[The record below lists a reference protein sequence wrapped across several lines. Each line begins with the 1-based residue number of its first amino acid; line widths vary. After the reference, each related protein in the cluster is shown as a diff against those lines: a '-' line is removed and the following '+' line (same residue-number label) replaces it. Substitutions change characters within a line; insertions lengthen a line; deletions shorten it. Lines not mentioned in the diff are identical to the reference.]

1 MNQNHNRIII
11 VDFGSQVTKLI
22 ARRIREMR
30 VYCAVVP
37 YHRVTPDTFWH
48 AAGIIMSGG
57 PASVNQDSAPE
68 CAPVYEAGLPILGI
82 CYGMHRMI
90 QDARGSVAMNPHT
103 REFGAR
109 NIEVVDTCGLTDG
122 VYFLGERYQVW
133 MSHGDT
139 VTELPPE
146 YRVIS
151 GSANTP
157 NIIAGPQERYGVQFH
172 PEVVHTEHGDKLLRN
187 FVFNICE
194 CKATWRS
201 RDIKEQLIDQ
211 LRLDIG
217 TEEVLCALSGGV
229 DSMVTAVLLHQ
240 AIGKQLKCVIVDTGL
255 MRLNEVDNIV
265 KLFEQEYDIDLQV
278 INAQKQFLRKL
289 RNVTDPERKRKAIG
303 REFIRLFE
311 QHAPDVTYLAQGTL
325 YPDVIESQSATGD
338 AVTIKS
344 HHNVGGLP
352 EHMDMKLIEP
362 LRELFKDEVRDL
374 GRELGIPEHFVDR
387 HPFPGPGLGI
397 RILGAVTEDAVKILQ
412 QADHIF
418 ISKLREHNLYHMIWQ
433 AFAVLLPQRT
443 VGVQGDGR
451 TYEQIC
457 VLRAV
462 TSQDGMTADAYPFD
476 PHFVQ
481 EVSNEI
487 INKVQGINRVC
498 YDYTS
503 KPPGTIEF
511 E

>member
-1 MNQNHNRIII
+1 MKINYNHIVI
-11 VDFGSQVTKLI
+11 VDFGSQVTQLI

-37 YHRVTPDTFWH
+37 YHKVNEYTFEH

-57 PASVNQDSAPE
+57 PASVNQDNAPE
-68 CAPVYEAGLPILGI
+68 CAPVYDAGLPILGI

-90 QDARGSVAMNPHT
+90 QDARGNVEMNPHT

-109 NIEVVDTCGLTDG
+109 NIELKDTCGLTDG
-122 VYFLGERYQVW
+122 VYFMGERYKVW

-151 GSANTP
+151 GSDNTP

-172 PEVVHTEHGDKLLRN
+172 PEVIHTQYGDRLIKN
-187 FVFNICE
+187 FVFAICE
-194 CKATWRS
+194 CEATWQDH
-201 RDIKEQLIDQ
+201 DIKDQLIEQLKY
-211 LRLDIG
+211 DIG
-217 TEEVLCALSGGV
+217 CQEVLCALSGGV
-229 DSMVTAVLLHQ
+229 DSMVTAVLLHK
-240 AIGKQLKCVIVDTGL
+240 AIGKQLRCVIVDTGL
-255 MRLNEVDNIV
+255 MRLNEVDSIK
-265 KLFEQEYDIDLQV
+265 KLFEQEYDIDLHV

-289 RNVTDPERKRKAIG
+289 TDVIDPEQKRKIIG
-303 REFIRLFE
+303 QEFIRLFE
-311 QHAPDVTYLAQGTL
+311 KHAPDVTYLAQGTL

-338 AVTIKS
+338 AMTIKS

-352 EHMDMKLIEP
+352 EHMDMELIEP
-362 LRELFKDEVRDL
+362 LRHLFKDEVRRL
-374 GRELGIPEHFVDR
+374 GRALGIPEHFVDR

-397 RILGAVTEDAVKILQ
+397 RIMGAVTPEAINILQ
-412 QADHIF
+412 QADDIF
-418 ISKLREHNLYHMIWQ
+418 ITKLREHNLYKSIWQ

-462 TSQDGMTADAYPFD
+462 TSQDGMTADVYPFSAE
-476 PHFVQ
+476 FLT